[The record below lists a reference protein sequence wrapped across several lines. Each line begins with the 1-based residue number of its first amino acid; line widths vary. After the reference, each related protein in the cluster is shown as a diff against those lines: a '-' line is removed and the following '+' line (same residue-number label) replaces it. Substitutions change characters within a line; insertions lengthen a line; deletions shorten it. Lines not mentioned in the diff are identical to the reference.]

1 MASAYRWAPARPF
14 TLLRAGSIA
23 ATRHVIVLRFLLLN
37 MLAVALVTA
46 VWERGW
52 LDAMIRT
59 DVYHMVKLNCAIF
72 LVGLAL
78 CGRRIMQV
86 SNDLNNPSRYWHYNA
101 DGQRRVL
108 LAEALK
114 MRFAVRLGTIRHVAH
129 TIVLVGLIGTVI
141 GFIIALSGVNAEAAT
156 DPHAI
161 APMISTLLLGM
172 AIALYKTLV
181 GSVLNVWLMA
191 NYRILEGGTV
201 HLITDVIEHESGHA

>member
-1 MASAYRWAPARPF
+1 MARNPF
-14 TLLRAGSIA
+14 SMLAAGSTEA
-23 ATRHVIVLRFLLLN
+23 GRFVLPLRFLLLN
-37 MLAVALVTA
+37 LIAAALVVA
-46 VWERGW
+46 VYERGW
-52 LDAMIRT
+52 LDAMIAT
-59 DVYHMVKLNCAIF
+59 DIYHLVKLNCAIF
-72 LVGLAL
+72 LVGLVL
-78 CGRRIMQV
+78 CGRRIAQV
-86 SNDLNNPSRYWHYNA
+86 SDDLGNPSRYWRPDA

-114 MRFAVRLGTIRHVAH
+114 MRFAVKLGTVRHIAH

-191 NYRILEGGTV
+191 NYRILEGGAV
-201 HLITDVIEHESGHA
+201 RLITGVIEHESGHV